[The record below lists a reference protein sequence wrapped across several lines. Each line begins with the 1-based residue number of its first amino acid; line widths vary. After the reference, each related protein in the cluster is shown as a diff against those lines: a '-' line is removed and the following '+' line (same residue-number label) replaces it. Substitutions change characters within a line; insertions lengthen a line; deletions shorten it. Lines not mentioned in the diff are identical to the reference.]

1 MQKAWT
7 RYATGYS
14 LSMEIFKTSRFL
26 TELEVIVDFIAE
38 DSLSQALLF
47 MDKLDLS
54 VLSLVDTPYRC
65 RASTKSSDI
74 HMRDLV
80 FKGYV
85 IPYRINELKN
95 RIELIGMFSA
105 NEWEM

>member
-1 MQKAWT
+1 MRKVWMK
-7 RYATGYS
+7 YAIGYS
-14 LSMEIFKTSRFL
+14 LSMEIFKTNRFL
-26 TELEVIVDFIAE
+26 VELEAIVDFIAE

-54 VLSLVDTPYRC
+54 VLSLVDAPYRC
-65 RASTKSSDI
+65 RASTKSNDNHI
-74 HMRDLV
+74 RDLV

-85 IPYRINELKN
+85 IPYRINEVKN
-95 RIELIGMFSA
+95 RIEFIGMFSA